1 MALKFR
7 LVLDNFAI
15 HAPPVTVSRCAPAHW
30 ATGGN
35 PAETSPPRRCSVS
48 HSTTTQTPPKTVKRS
63 PLSHVYSLSQDIITK
78 QLTARH
84 TGAALIA
91 SHRGEWPTAYG
102 AKGGERWD
110 GGKLLWTAVRVSHG
124 LPSGTEPSFSPWRAA
139 AVASLA
145 PNMLV

>member
-1 MALKFR
+1 MELKFR

-30 ATGGN
+30 AAGGN
-35 PAETSPPRRCSVS
+35 TAETSPPRCCSVS
-48 HSTTTQTPPKTVKRS
+48 HSTTTQTLLKTVKRS
-63 PLSHVYSLSQDIITK
+63 PLSRFYSLSWDIITN

-102 AKGGERWD
+102 RKSGEWWD
-110 GGKLLWTAVRVSHG
+110 DGKLLWTAVRVSHG
-124 LPSGTEPSFSPWRAA
+124 LPSVTEPSFSPCGAA

-145 PNMLV
+145 ANMLV